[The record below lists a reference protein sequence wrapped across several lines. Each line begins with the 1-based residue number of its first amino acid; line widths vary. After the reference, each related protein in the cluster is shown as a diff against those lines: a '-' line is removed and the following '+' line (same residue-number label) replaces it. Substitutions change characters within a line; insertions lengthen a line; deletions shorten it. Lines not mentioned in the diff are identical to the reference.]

1 MFTKSKNIVP
11 AIAIV
16 SVAIL
21 AAKFF
26 IILELMRNG
35 KIGLSSDDA
44 YIFLTYAKNFL
55 RGHLFQFNI
64 GETSWGVTSTM
75 WTILIIPFVPI
86 GIIAIKSLG
95 ALLLGFTAYFVFRIA
110 KIFSKNETTS
120 FLAALLTIFAGPS
133 IFHSIS
139 GMDTLL
145 FALFVVASI
154 FLYLKIERYEKILLI
169 MCILSPFVRPEGILV
184 VLLLAISSIFEHNFK
199 YFLKF
204 IAAGLLAMLSFGIF
218 TLVLT
223 GSPLPPTFYSKHTSF
238 NLAYF
243 ETLLSSLRNDFSLL
257 FFLPLFA
264 FIPLAMRA
272 FSKRHRPST
281 VLFLAGI
288 ILPFGLA
295 LGSGAFEPLDR
306 YSYFL
311 LPIWAIFSA
320 IAANSAG
327 NIFQNL
333 YSKLKSDYTASL
345 ILTAMLILSL
355 YHLPEWNERNIIAT
369 EDINAQHIAVTRWIL
384 ENTSEDDIIA
394 AHDIGALGFMS
405 GRKILDIRG
414 LIFTPAL
421 KSKDFALTSVS
432 SDSFAA
438 SLLKKYKPNFLVVA
452 KSSYPFIWQENP
464 ALDLVKEF
472 PARNTI
478 KCATSF
484 AILKTNFQKLDSV
497 EYFSKIAPP
506 QLMNNPDF
514 STFWT
519 ALSGGN
525 IDKARKIFSHRRTTI
540 ASILRNN
547 MLAMS
552 EQQRQSLAA
561 FLMSYIDDD
570 TLNIFIHDALSK

>member
-1 MFTKSKNIVP
+1 MLTKSKNIVP

-35 KIGLSSDDA
+35 KTGLSSDDA

-110 KIFSKNETTS
+110 KIFSENETTS

-154 FLYLKIERYEKILLI
+154 FLYLKIERYEKVLLI

-184 VLLLAISSIFEHNFK
+184 VLLITISSIFEHNFK

-204 IAAGLLAMLSFGIF
+204 IIAGLLAMLSFGIF

-272 FSKRHRPST
+272 LSKRHRPSM

-327 NIFQNL
+327 KIFQNL
-333 YSKLKSDYTASL
+333 YSKLKSDCTASL

-355 YHLPEWNERNIIAT
+355 YHLPEWNERNITAT

-452 KSSYPFIWQENP
+452 KSSYPFIWQDNP
-464 ALDLVKEF
+464 ALDVIKKF

-514 STFWT
+514 SSFWT

-561 FLMSYIDDD
+561 FLMSHIDDD